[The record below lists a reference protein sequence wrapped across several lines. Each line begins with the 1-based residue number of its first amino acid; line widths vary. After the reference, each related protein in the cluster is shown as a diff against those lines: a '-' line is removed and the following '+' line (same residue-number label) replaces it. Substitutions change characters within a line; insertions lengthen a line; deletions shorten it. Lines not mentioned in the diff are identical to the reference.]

1 MEAFT
6 IESWYNRLWEPEHD
20 FKMWNYLIMC
30 QTKKTRRSECEKLF
44 ETVFDVVVS
53 AERKENSEQLIDGN
67 SQAVNV
73 IGVTLQLGL

>member
-1 MEAFT
+1 
-6 IESWYNRLWEPEHD
+6 
-20 FKMWNYLIMC
+20 MC